1 MLEKMKK
8 DREMEAEE
16 KAKLAEEI
24 RYNSLFRIDSRDRF
38 PETRFQFAG

>member
-1 MLEKMKK
+1 MGNFQAARDELERQQAELKEMLEKMEK

-24 RYNSLFRIDSRDRF
+24 R
-38 PETRFQFAG
+38 